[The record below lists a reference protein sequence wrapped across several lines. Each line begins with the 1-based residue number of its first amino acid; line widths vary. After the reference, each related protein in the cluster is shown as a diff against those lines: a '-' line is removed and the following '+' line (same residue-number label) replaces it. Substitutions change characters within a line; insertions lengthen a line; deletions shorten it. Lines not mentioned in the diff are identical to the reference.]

1 MAHPRD
7 VATPQLPPPPP
18 DAAPAPR
25 QGHPA
30 LFGAL
35 LTALG
40 VVYGDIGTSPLYA
53 LRECFH
59 GPHALAPTPAHILG
73 VLSLICWALL
83 VVITLKYVAF
93 ILRADNH
100 GEGGIL
106 ALTALATPIP
116 AYCRAPAAGWSSSAC
131 VARRSSM
138 AMAL

>member
-7 VATPQLPPPPP
+7 VPTPQLPPPPP
-18 DAAPAPR
+18 DAAHAPR

-40 VVYGDIGTSPLYA
+40 VVYGDIGPPPLYA
-53 LRECFH
+53 LRGCFH
-59 GPHALAPTPAHILG
+59 APHARAPTPANILG

-83 VVITLKYVAF
+83 MVITLKYVVF

-100 GEGGIL
+100 GE
-106 ALTALATPIP
+106 
-116 AYCRAPAAGWSSSAC
+116 
-131 VARRSSM
+131 RSEEHT
-138 AMAL
+138 